1 MPPTSSAL
9 RSIDAS
15 MPGSRFV
22 VTGCARS
29 GTLFI
34 AQALS
39 GLGHPCDH
47 EVLFNPD
54 TKRVPDFGAA
64 EGDVSWLA
72 APFISDLPAGTV
84 LLHQVRDPL
93 ATVRSLVGMRVFQTK
108 PHPLMQLRYRLQ
120 HHRVRFARPIANP
133 RFVRFAADHC
143 PEAFEP
149 DDETSRAAAYW
160 VRWNCM
166 IEDAADRAHLTYR
179 RYRVEDLDDDLLTEF
194 DHLLGGSA
202 TPAEVAAIRTG
213 LGTSTH
219 RARQVDALTIADIRD
234 STIRSRLARLAAEFG
249 YDLSGR

>member
-1 MPPTSSAL
+1 MPH
-9 RSIDAS
+9 
-15 MPGSRFV
+15 SRFV

-54 TKRVPDFGAA
+54 TQHVPYFGAA
-64 EGDVSWLA
+64 DGDVSWLA
-72 APFISDLPAGTV
+72 APFVGDLPAGTV
-84 LLHQVRDPL
+84 VLHQVRDPL
-93 ATVRSLVGMRVFQTK
+93 ATVRSLVGMRVFQTR
-108 PHPLMQLRYRLQ
+108 PHPLMPIRYRLQ
-120 HHRVRFARPIANP
+120 RHRIRFARPIANP

-149 DDETSRAAAYW
+149 DDETSRAATYW
-160 VRWNCM
+160 VRWNRM
-166 IEDAADRAHLTYR
+166 IEEAASRAQLTYR
-179 RYRVEDLDDDLLTEF
+179 RYRVEDLDDDLLTEL
-194 DHLLGGSA
+194 DHLLGGGA
-202 TPAEVAAIRTG
+202 TPDEVAAIRTG

-219 RARQVDALTIADIRD
+219 RARQVDALTMADIRD
-234 STIRSRLARLAAEFG
+234 PTIRSQLVGLAAEFG